1 MRQDDSEESAEG
13 SNRGQ
18 TGETGTT
25 TASGE
30 GSAGAQS
37 GAGGSTRTP
46 PSRPP
51 PPTSSTAP
59 RALQQPPTSRR
70 SGGTRRSSA
79 RAPGE
84 VHATTLIRT
93 TGPGSARPQLVPN
106 ATSMQQTSVT
116 NEDGAEGSI
125 DEIGTG
131 VSSDEPLLGGVD
143 ALLSLDMGNGNETL
157 QQESHSTEPLPPLSG
172 ESSAAVAT
180 LIDLDFGETSN
191 SGSHGTSDSQST
203 VHTLPQPTP
212 EQISEIEAAIGAI
225 NKHMT
230 EIRERTE

>member
-51 PPTSSTAP
+51 PPTGSTAP
-59 RALQQPPTSRR
+59 RALQQPPISRR
-70 SGGTRRSSA
+70 SGGTRRSGA

-106 ATSMQQTSVT
+106 TTSTQQTLVT
-116 NEDGAEGSI
+116 NEDGTEGSI

-191 SGSHGTSDSQST
+191 SGSHNVSDSQST